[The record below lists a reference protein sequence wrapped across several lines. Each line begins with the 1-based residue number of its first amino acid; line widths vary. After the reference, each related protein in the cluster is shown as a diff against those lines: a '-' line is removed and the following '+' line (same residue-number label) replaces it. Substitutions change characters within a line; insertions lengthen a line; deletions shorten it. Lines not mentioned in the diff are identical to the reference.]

1 MDSMCGFAWIQQ
13 CTEISILY
21 MLHYDVVQ
29 HVLAWIGRDAS
40 YAVQTSAHAVAVL
53 CSVCKFD
60 GFAVCFKNV
69 LEFCYWNGKLYAH
82 EDWTCI
88 YL

>member
-1 MDSMCGFAWIQQ
+1 MV
-13 CTEISILY
+13 
-21 MLHYDVVQ
+21 HYGVVQ

-40 YAVQTSAHAVAVL
+40 DAVQTSAHAVAVL

-69 LEFCYWNGKLYAH
+69 LEFGYGTENYIRMKIGRVYICDILSRS
-82 EDWTCI
+82 
-88 YL
+88 